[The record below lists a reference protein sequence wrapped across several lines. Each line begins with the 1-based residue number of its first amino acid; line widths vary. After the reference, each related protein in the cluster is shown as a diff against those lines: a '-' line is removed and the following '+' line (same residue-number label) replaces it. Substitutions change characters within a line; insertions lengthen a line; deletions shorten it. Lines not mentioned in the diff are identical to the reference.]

1 MKKHLS
7 LALLLSG
14 IFLVVGCA
22 HQSDEAPLQSSNRPV
37 CKKTAS
43 FSYGDYELA
52 HLIGEWHNES
62 MYAFIDYLRDNDL
75 NPYTACGLSDE
86 MIHDFMSE
94 YMRYRFEENQHLMD
108 EWFMNEPI
116 EFDIDQMWQINQE
129 LFSLVQHSDNYE
141 SLDSDIRY
149 YMDVLISDSPSPQ
162 MELLY
167 AIIGNV
173 ALKSNV
179 LWSSEWDWRAQTL
192 IPDELAYCLDYAE
205 GEGGEGNEGA
215 EDDDNNGEG
224 TSGEGEDSEG
234 TKNPNQEK
242 QDAIIQADIAGAIG
256 GAIKGAVEGA
266 LGGSTTGPVV
276 VLVAA
281 GGAIIE
287 ASIDGAA
294 ASIAAAIVA
303 EMNDMA
309 KYIYEEDVTIIEN
322 NSYMW
327 QYLRNVYVENP
338 SRFYDLYGNKFDQII
353 ND

>member
-14 IFLVVGCA
+14 IFLVGCA
-22 HQSDEAPLQSSNRPV
+22 HQSDEAPLLSSNSPV

-179 LWSSEWDWRAQTL
+179 LWSAEWDWRAQTL

-205 GEGGEGNEGA
+205 GEGGEGG
-215 EDDDNNGEG
+215 DGDGDN
-224 TSGEGEDSEG
+224 SQDSEND
-234 TKNPNQEK
+234 KSKEEQK
-242 QDAIIQADIAGAIG
+242 QDKIKQADIEGAVVGAIV
-256 GAIKGAVEGA
+256 GAVEGA
-266 LGGSTTGPVV
+266 GIGAVTG
-276 VLVAA
+276 
-281 GGAIIE
+281 GGAVVTAVWGAVLKSASE
-287 ASIDGAA
+287 AANNSA
-294 ASIAAAIVA
+294 IAALITTLDEVA
-303 EMNDMA
+303 Q
-309 KYIYEEDVTIIEN
+309 YVYEEDVTLIEK

-327 QYLRNVYVENP
+327 QYLRNIHMENP
-338 SRFYDLYGNKFDQII
+338 ERFYDLYGDKFNEVIED
-353 ND
+353 